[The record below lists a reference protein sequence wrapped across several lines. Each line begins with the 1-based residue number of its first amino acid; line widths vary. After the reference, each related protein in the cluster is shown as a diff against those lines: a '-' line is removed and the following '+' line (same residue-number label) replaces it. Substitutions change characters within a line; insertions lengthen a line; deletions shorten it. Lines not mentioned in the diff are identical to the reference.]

1 MVREQGVVERI
12 KGDKALLRIERTSAC
27 ATCESRGSCE
37 MGPDKK
43 MMVEVNNTLGARTG
57 DRVEVSV
64 PTGSIIKLS
73 LLVYLFPILALIAGA
88 YAGGECA
95 QRLAFNATLASIFGG
110 GMMAAIAF
118 VVLRHLDRRLQ
129 LTGRSIPRMTRILAH
144 SKPSP

>member
-1 MVREQGVVERI
+1 MVREQGVVEWV
-12 KGDKALLRIERTSAC
+12 KGGKALLRIERTSAC

-43 MMVEVNNTLGARTG
+43 MMVEVTNDLGAGTG

-64 PTGSIIKLS
+64 PTGSILKLS
-73 LLVYLFPILALIAGA
+73 LLVYLFPILFLIAGA
-88 YAGGECA
+88 YTGGECA
-95 QRLAFNATLASIFGG
+95 QRFAFDTTLGSIFGG

-118 VVLRHLDRRLQ
+118 IVLRHLDRRLQ
-129 LTGRSIPRMTRILAH
+129 LRGRSIPQMTRILAH

>member
-1 MVREQGVVERI
+1 MVRELGVVERV
-12 KGDKALLRIERTSAC
+12 KGGKALLRIERTSAC

-43 MMVEVNNTLGARTG
+43 MMVEVTNSLGASEG

-64 PTGSIIKLS
+64 PSGSIIKLS

-88 YAGGECA
+88 YAGGEWA
-95 QRLAFNATLASIFGG
+95 QRLSLNATTASIFGG

-118 VVLRHLDRRLQ
+118 VVLRHLDRRLRIR
-129 LTGRSIPRMTRILAH
+129 GRSIPQMTRILAH
-144 SKPSP
+144 SNTPQ

>member
-1 MVREQGVVERI
+1 MVREQGVVERV
-12 KGDKALLRIERTSAC
+12 KGGKALLRIERTSAC

-37 MGPDKK
+37 MGPGKK
-43 MMVEVNNTLGARTG
+43 MMVEVTNDLGARTG

-64 PTGSIIKLS
+64 PTGSILKLS
-73 LLVYLFPILALIAGA
+73 LLVYLFPILSLIAGA

-95 QRLAFNATLASIFGG
+95 QRLAFDTTLVSIFGG

-118 VVLRHLDRRLQ
+118 IVLRHLDRRLQ
-129 LTGRSIPRMTRILAH
+129 LRGRSIPQMTRILAH